1 MFALLTETGIGSSLL
16 LAMVTVG
23 IPVALWVDRKRAG
36 K

>member
-1 MFALLTETGIGSSLL
+1 MFALLTETGIGSSFL

-23 IPVALWVDRKRAG
+23 IPVALWVERKRAS

>member
-1 MFALLTETGIGSSLL
+1 MFALLTETGIGSSFLL
-16 LAMVTVG
+16 LMVTVG